1 VHTSRPVT
9 IRLLVIQACKHLNT
23 LSPQLG
29 SGGHHN
35 VNLVLGQVEQ
45 LRPSNEPAISLDE
58 MLDICDTE
66 GSPQNG
72 GGSFSIKEDENG
84 RYVKFEPDTNS
95 AVSGHRGSLVPGD
108 IGSPIPGNSN
118 PVAFGG
124 FGTPSVLRQYTSPP
138 AGLFGGT
145 S

>member
-1 VHTSRPVT
+1 M
-9 IRLLVIQACKHLNT
+9 
-23 LSPQLG
+23 
-29 SGGHHN
+29 
-35 VNLVLGQVEQ
+35 NLVLGQVEQ
-45 LRPSNEPAISLDE
+45 LRATSEPAISLDE

-66 GSPQNG
+66 GNPQNG
-72 GGSFSIKEDENG
+72 GGSFLIKEDGNGG

-108 IGSPIPGNSN
+108 IGSPIPGNSI
-118 PVAFGG
+118 PAAFGG

-138 AGLFGGT
+138 AGLYGGT